1 MGKSILETDEMFVKT
16 ERIAVPVTKQLKT
29 ALSIIARNKRTTISQ
44 IVRLAVIRYAESEYP
59 EFSEIYT
66 KSLSR
71 ENK

>member
-1 MGKSILETDEMFVKT
+1 MSKILESDDMFVKS
-16 ERIAVPVTKQLKT
+16 EIIAVPSTKQLKT
-29 ALSIIARNKRTTISQ
+29 ALSILARRKRVSVAS
-44 IVRLAVIRYAESEYP
+44 IVRLAVIHYAEHEYP